1 VWFGMGYIISRIR
14 VVGHRILGF
23 RIRRIFP
30 GSSWSW
36 RLRESIEC
44 MFINNH
50 KMLCKF
56 IKRFVS
62 KNMEYGFATTDKP
75 ILVTGASGFIASNL
89 VRKLL

>member
-1 VWFGMGYIISRIR
+1 
-14 VVGHRILGF
+14 
-23 RIRRIFP
+23 
-30 GSSWSW
+30 
-36 RLRESIEC
+36 